1 MLPLY
6 AESRWELPA
15 SSAEADITHRESV
28 QNSHTDEPPA
38 AKKKKTAEHADVEKV
53 VYFSLIYNFKLL
65 LKSIAVSHLRVLHVH
80 SC

>member
-15 SSAEADITHRESV
+15 SSAEADITQRESV

-38 AKKKKTAEHADVEKV
+38 AKKKKTVEHADVKKV
-53 VYFSLIYNFKLL
+53 VYFFSLIYNFKLL
-65 LKSIAVSHLRVLHVH
+65 HRV
-80 SC
+80 